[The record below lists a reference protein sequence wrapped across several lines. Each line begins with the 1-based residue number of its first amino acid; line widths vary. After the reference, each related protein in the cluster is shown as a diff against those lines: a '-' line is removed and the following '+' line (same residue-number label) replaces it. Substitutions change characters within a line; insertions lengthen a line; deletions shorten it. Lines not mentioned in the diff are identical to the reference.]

1 MKYEDVERQVFRA
14 YRYLSRI
21 KGNATYAF
29 KNLVRK
35 AAYELQAYEFLPRK
49 SLP

>member
-21 KGNATYAF
+21 RDHVTYAF
-29 KNLVRK
+29 KNSIRK
-35 AAYELQAYEFLPRK
+35 SFPIAQAYEFLPRI
-49 SLP
+49 